1 MILMILGTLLG
12 VPFSPGNPIKFTLW
26 RHMVENGAHGSKIMP
41 RAPKMVPS
49 GPKMKPQLSPKSYKY
64 HRNMILKPSGT
75 VAVLG
80 AHATVDI
87 YIYIY
92 IFILWFPMIGLWVQL
107 PKQLLQ

>member
-12 VPFSPGNPIKFTLW
+12 VPLSPGNRIKITLW
-26 RHMVENGAHGSKIMP
+26 QHMDKNGANGSKIVP

-49 GPKMKPQLSPKSYKY
+49 GPKMTPQLSPKSYKY

-80 AHATVDI
+80 AHATVDN
-87 YIYIY
+87 
-92 IFILWFPMIGLWVQL
+92 QS
-107 PKQLLQ
+107 PKPRPYRPRPKYWAPPAKTSGAL